1 MKARTTTTSPAPDIP
16 EGYPEFIVSLKN
28 RIRSAQ
34 VKAALS
40 VNRELVLLYWQIGD
54 DILTRQERE
63 GWGAK
68 VIDRLSSDLLH
79 EFPEMK
85 GFSVRNLKYMRK
97 FAGAWRDS
105 QFVQQVAAQISW
117 FHHCIILDKVPD
129 LPEREWYIRETI
141 RHGWSRNPH

>member
-16 EGYPEFIVSLKN
+16 EGYPDFIVSLKN

-117 FHHCIILDKVPD
+117 F
-129 LPEREWYIRETI
+129 
-141 RHGWSRNPH
+141 